1 MQFNSINFLIFF
13 PIVLFFYF
21 FLPRKCR
28 TLLLLIASYF
38 FYMSWNAKYAVLIA
52 TSTLA
57 TYISALLFNK
67 KINKKL
73 ILTICI
79 VLNLGILAV
88 FKYGNFGIETIN
100 SFLKIAHLSP
110 VSKRF
115 EFLLPVGIS
124 FYTFQALGYII
135 DVYKGKIKAEKSF
148 IRYALF
154 VSFFPQL
161 VAGPIERSENLLPQ
175 IDNIE
180 NIKLWNAERITSG
193 AILMLW
199 GLFMKMVIADRV
211 AILVDTIFDD
221 FTNYGSVELIC
232 AAIGFSIQIYCDFAS
247 YSLIAIGAAK
257 IMGITLME
265 NFNTPYFAISIR
277 DFWSRWHISLTTWF
291 RDYLYIPLGGNRKGK
306 LRRAVNIMIVFLV
319 SGLWHGANWTFVIWG
334 GIHGLY
340 HVIGDFLKSWRKKIA
355 DVMKIKTD
363 CFSFK
368 LLQIIVTYAL
378 VVFAWI
384 FFRAHTISNALIYI
398 KRIFTCP
405 TTWVLF
411 DDGLYKLGLNR
422 TEFNIL
428 FIALVVLFLVDLIKF
443 KKKETID
450 RFLMGQ
456 NLYFEWLII
465 IGLFM
470 MILIFG
476 EYGPAFDAKQFIYF
490 QF

>member
-1 MQFNSINFLIFF
+1 M
-13 PIVLFFYF
+13 
-21 FLPRKCR
+21 C
-28 TLLLLIASYF
+28 
-38 FYMSWNAKYAVLIA
+38 WNAKYAVLIA
-52 TSTLA
+52 TSTVA
-57 TYISALLFNK
+57 TYLSALLFEKKLNK
-67 KINKKL
+67 NL
-73 ILTICI
+73 ILTLC
-79 VLNLGILAV
+79 VALNLGILAV
-88 FKYGNFGIETIN
+88 FKYGNFGIETLN
-100 SFLKIAHLSP
+100 AFLNLAHITP
-110 VSKRF
+110 VTRRF
-115 EFLLPVGIS
+115 DFLLPVGIS

-148 IRYALF
+148 VRYALF

-175 IDNIE
+175 MDNIE
-180 NIKLWNAERITSG
+180 EIKLWNAARITSG

-211 AILVDTIFDD
+211 AILVDTVFDN
-221 FTNYGSVELIC
+221 FTKYGSVELIC
-232 AAIGFSIQIYCDFAS
+232 AAAGFSIQIYCDFAS

-265 NFNTPYFAISIR
+265 NFNTPYFAVSIR

-306 LRRAVNIMIVFLV
+306 RRKAINIIAVFLV

-340 HVIGDFLKSWRKKIA
+340 HVAGELLRPWRKKLVDA
-355 DVMKIKTD
+355 MKIKTE

-368 LLQIIVTYAL
+368 VLQIAITYTL

-384 FFRAHTISNALIYI
+384 FFRAHTIADAAVYI
-398 KRIFTCP
+398 KQIFVCP
-405 TTWVLF
+405 TPWILF
-411 DDGLYKLGLNR
+411 NDGLYSLGLNR
-422 TEFNIL
+422 TEFSIL
-428 FIALVVLFLVDLIKF
+428 LVSLGILFLVDLIKL
-443 KKKETID
+443 KKNETID
-450 RFLMGQ
+450 RFLMSQ
-456 NLYFEWLII
+456 NLYFEWIVI